1 MLISFCF
8 NTESNSGEI
17 SLFLYTKSQDFMEA
31 ETIWYNHPTLEQL
44 NWVKSNT
51 LAESLDIN
59 LTEIGSDYLAGTM
72 PVDERTKQPF
82 GLLHGGASVALAET
96 LGSIASLLLVN
107 SDLFI
112 GVGIEIN
119 ANHVKAVTKGL
130 VTGICKPLHVKGKTH
145 VWEIKIYNEA
155 KELICISRFTCAIVS
170 KEKMRDKMKS
180 A

>member
-1 MLISFCF
+1 
-8 NTESNSGEI
+8 
-17 SLFLYTKSQDFMEA
+17 MEP
-31 ETIWYNHPTLEQL
+31 EPIWYDHPTLEKL
-44 NWVKSNT
+44 NWVKTNT

-59 LTEIGSDYLAGTM
+59 ITEIGTDFLIGTM
-72 PVDERTKQPF
+72 PVDKRTKQPF

-96 LGSIASLLLVN
+96 LGSIASWMVVN
-107 SDLFI
+107 SELFI

-119 ANHVKAVTKGL
+119 ANHVKAVTQGL
-130 VTGICKPLHVKGKTH
+130 VTGVCKPLHVRGRTH

-170 KEKMRDKMKS
+170 KEKMASKMKS